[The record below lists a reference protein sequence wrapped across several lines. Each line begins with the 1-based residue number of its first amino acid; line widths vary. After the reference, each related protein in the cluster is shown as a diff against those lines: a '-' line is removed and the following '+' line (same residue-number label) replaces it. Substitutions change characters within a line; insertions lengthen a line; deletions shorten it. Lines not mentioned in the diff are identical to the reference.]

1 MRIWG
6 LTQQSNGEKP
16 AAHLPAAQQF
26 LLHLPYTCLRQVL
39 RSKPTAGAS
48 FSTITT
54 TVTSTAA
61 STTFAAAL
69 S

>member
-1 MRIWG
+1 MAR
-6 LTQQSNGEKP
+6 S
-16 AAHLPAAQQF
+16 LPHTC
-26 LLHLPYTCLRQVL
+26 LLHNSFCYTRYTCLRQVL

-54 TVTSTAA
+54 TVTS
-61 STTFAAAL
+61 AL